1 MGDRP
6 KVTNG

>member
-6 KVTNG
+6 QAR

>member
-6 KVTNG
+6 